1 MNVTPIVTVLTGEL
15 RLFWTSPNTTVV
27 PSLALLEY
35 TVWSAVTPRLVD
47 GGRSAQ
53 TIFVVNRVMIRK
65 LESNNVFMLTLVP
78 KGD

>member
-1 MNVTPIVTVLTGEL
+1 MNVTPIVTALTGEL

-35 TVWSAVTPRLVD
+35 SVWSTTTPRLVE

-53 TIFVVNRVMIRK
+53 ARLVVNNTIIKK
-65 LESNNVFMLTLVP
+65 LESNKVFMLIVP